1 MMSTYIVCAPV
12 RHDGKRYS
20 IGELIALRDEQAL
33 PLLKMQVIGLAVSGE
48 ISDATKSTPADTAP
62 PAEAEASP
70 AEGKAKPKSKAKTSP
85 DKEE

>member
-12 RHDGKRYS
+12 RHDGKRYA
-20 IGELIALRDEQAL
+20 IGELIELSDKQAL

-48 ISDATKSTPADTAP
+48 ISDAAKSTPADTAS
-62 PAEAEASP
+62 PAEAEALP
-70 AEGKAKPKSKAKTSP
+70 EEEKAKPKSKAKAQ